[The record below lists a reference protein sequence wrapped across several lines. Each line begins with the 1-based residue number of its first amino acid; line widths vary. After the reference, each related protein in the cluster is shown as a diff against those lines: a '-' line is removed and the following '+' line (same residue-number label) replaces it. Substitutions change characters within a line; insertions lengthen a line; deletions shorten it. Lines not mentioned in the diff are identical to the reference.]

1 MSEEEPAGSETTP
14 TGEGDRLATPCLLI
28 ASPQMGDPFFER
40 TVILLW
46 HHDHEG
52 AAGLVINRPIPHP
65 LSEVLDGA
73 DDYAGA
79 EVVWGGPV
87 ERTRGSVV
95 ARTDVGEEEG
105 WVLRPGLSV
114 TTSATTLEQLYTSHQ
129 PLLLCLGYAGWG
141 AGQLDQ
147 EIEIG
152 SWLFADASD
161 ELIFD
166 TPREALYDSAL
177 ASLGLTPGTIIMN
190 PVEA

>member
-1 MSEEEPAGSETTP
+1 MSSYETTSSGRHHSLSFEVAGKQMTFE
-14 TGEGDRLATPCLLI
+14 TGKIGR
-28 ASPQMGDPFFER
+28 Q
-40 TVILLW
+40 
-46 HHDHEG
+46 
-52 AAGLVINRPIPHP
+52 AG
-65 LSEVLDGA
+65 
-73 DDYAGA
+73 
-79 EVVWGGPV
+79 
-87 ERTRGSVV
+87 GSVV